1 MSVNFHPISEKI
13 KKSLLDEIFMKSLKN
28 LHVSLFT
35 FRGAGKPYELQ
46 YILEKEKEFFKPD
59 RVFVWIDLR
68 YIFNQAFLSQAC
80 HVYTFSSEIK
90 LPGKFDA
97 WEQYLAFFHDEYVA
111 KGYNITFVFQGMRL
125 CYSLGYDPVPYV
137 SVISTLL
144 RLNPDKCSGIFLVD
158 KELDNKTKNT
168 LLDIYQSM
176 LHDIV
181 WGGTVLFDIESAK
194 YLFDQNSSIVTEVR
208 FTEEFKTALTEM
220 CIGDPNATKHFIM
233 KVYAEPTLQE
243 KFVAGDSSARFDL
256 FDSVWLNTRFEDILD
271 NLTFASKHFLL
282 TQEGTPSEFLL
293 KTGLVSEMPIAHG
306 YKVMSKLF
314 ELWLNH
320 NKSRL
325 LAPVEQTITQI
336 TSNDNKAIGTKINDA
351 LTAQELLVFEY
362 LQKHYSE
369 LVTKD
374 SLAQVIWGND
384 WEENYSDWALDKLTS
399 NLRKKLKETNAP
411 FNLKSS
417 KGKGV
422 VLI

>member
-1 MSVNFHPISEKI
+1 MSVNLHPISATI
-13 KKSLLDEIFMKSLKN
+13 KKTLLEDIFAKSLRN

-35 FRGAGKPYELQ
+35 FRGAGKPYELK
-46 YILEKEKEFFKPD
+46 YILQNEKEFFKPD

-68 YIFNQAFLSQAC
+68 YIFNQAFFSQAC
-80 HVYTFSSEIK
+80 HVYTFSPDIQ
-90 LPGKFDA
+90 LPEKFNT
-97 WEQYLAFFHDEYVA
+97 WEQYLEFFRTEYIE
-111 KGYNITFVFQGMRL
+111 KGINITFVFQGMRL

-144 RLNPDKCSGIFLVD
+144 RLDPDKCSGIFLVD
-158 KELDNKTKNT
+158 KELDSKTKNT
-168 LLDIYQSM
+168 LLDLYQSI

-181 WGGTVLFDIESAK
+181 WGGTVLFDAESAY
-194 YLFDQNSSIVTEVR
+194 YLFEQDSNVSNEVE
-208 FTEEFKTALTEM
+208 FKEEFKNAIIEL
-220 CIGDPNATKHFIM
+220 CLGDPNATKHFIM
-233 KVYAEPTLQE
+233 KVYADPTLQE
-243 KFVAGDSSARFDL
+243 KFIEGDANERFKL

-282 TQEGTPSEFLL
+282 TQEGEPSEFLL
-293 KTGLVSEMPIAHG
+293 KTGLVSEMSLAYG
-306 YKVMSKLF
+306 YKVVNKLF
-314 ELWLNH
+314 ELWLDH

-325 LAPVEQTITQI
+325 LAPVEQTITQLASKDSLD
-336 TSNDNKAIGTKINDA
+336 TGTKINDV

-374 SLAQVIWGND
+374 SLAQIIWGDN
-384 WEENYSDWALDKLTS
+384 WEESYSDWALDKLTS
-399 NLRKKLKETNAP
+399 NLRKKLKEANAP

-422 VLI
+422 VLV